1 MLPYTNHIHHIGKKN
16 SKEDPFEGDP
26 FLSLFPFFFSS
37 SFRDTKS
44 RYSLICLDKK
54 IFSFL
59 LLMHYVIRISTSN
72 HAAHRE
78 IHTRA
83 TPNSGAHAYEF
94 DFCKRVRIRV
104 EAARIEIAVT
114 RVPADWDS
122 ISIGFST

>member
-1 MLPYTNHIHHIGKKN
+1 
-16 SKEDPFEGDP
+16 
-26 FLSLFPFFFSS
+26 
-37 SFRDTKS
+37 
-44 RYSLICLDKK
+44 
-54 IFSFL
+54 
-59 LLMHYVIRISTSN
+59 MHYVIRISTSN